1 MIKVIFFDI
10 DGTLVPMGKPHIL
23 DSTVNAFNALRSKGI
38 HVVICTGRHITE
50 ISEGN
55 DLSNYDFDGIIATT
69 GQYCLDANKKPF
81 YTKAMNEHQHA
92 EIISL
97 FEEKKYS
104 VVLKTAIEEYL
115 NVLTP
120 ICKETYDFF
129 GMKYR
134 PEKKY
139 NGEDIYQ
146 ALIFASEEERKKLEE
161 EMTDLEFTSWFP
173 TATDIIPRGG
183 GKVSGIDAYLEKEN
197 IDISETMA
205 FGDGENDIEMLQ
217 HVHIGIAM
225 GNANESVKNV
235 ADYITEDSDKDGIY
249 HALKHFDLI

>member
-1 MIKVIFFDI
+1 
-10 DGTLVPMGKPHIL
+10 
-23 DSTVNAFNALRSKGI
+23 
-38 HVVICTGRHITE
+38 
-50 ISEGN
+50 
-55 DLSNYDFDGIIATT
+55 
-69 GQYCLDANKKPF
+69 
-81 YTKAMNEHQHA
+81 
-92 EIISL
+92 
-97 FEEKKYS
+97 
-104 VVLKTAIEEYL
+104 
-115 NVLTP
+115 
-120 ICKETYDFF
+120 
-129 GMKYR
+129 
-134 PEKKY
+134 
-139 NGEDIYQ
+139 
-146 ALIFASEEERKKLEE
+146 
-161 EMTDLEFTSWFP
+161 MTDLEFTSWFP

>member
-23 DSTVNAFNALRSKGI
+23 DSTVKAFKALRSKGI
-38 HVVICTGRHITE
+38 HIVICTGRHITE

-55 DLSNYDFDGIIATT
+55 DLSDYDFDGIIATT

-81 YTKAMNEHQHA
+81 YTKTMNEHQHA

-104 VVLKTAIEEYL
+104 VVIKTATEEYL

-183 GKVSGIDAYLEKEN
+183 GKVPGIDAYLEKEN

-205 FGDGENDIEMLQ
+205 FGDGENDIEMLR

-235 ADYITEDSDKDGIY
+235 ADYITEESDKDGIY